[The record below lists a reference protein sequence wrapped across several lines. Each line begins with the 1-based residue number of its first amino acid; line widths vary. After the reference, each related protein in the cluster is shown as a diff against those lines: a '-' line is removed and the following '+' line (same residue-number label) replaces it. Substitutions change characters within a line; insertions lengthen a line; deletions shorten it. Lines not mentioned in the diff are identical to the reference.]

1 MFSHRIMLGI
11 VALLAATS
19 GASAQVLTF
28 DLDGDGKVDRRE
40 FVKGRE
46 ARFHALDRD
55 HDGTISAADFAS
67 GLQPQVLISLLG
79 RMIADADLNQD
90 GKITIAEM
98 QLSGSPIFE
107 AADLNMNGLLDG
119 GELSYLSSHL
129 PPRQ

>member
-1 MFSHRIMLGI
+1 MFSYRIALG
-11 VALLAATS
+11 LLATLA
-19 GASAQVLTF
+19 GAGAASAQALTF

-55 HDGTISAADFAS
+55 QDGTISTADFLP
-67 GLQPQVLISLLG
+67 GLQHQALVSLLG
-79 RMIADADLNQD
+79 RMIADADINQD

-119 GELSYLSSHL
+119 GELS
-129 PPRQ
+129 